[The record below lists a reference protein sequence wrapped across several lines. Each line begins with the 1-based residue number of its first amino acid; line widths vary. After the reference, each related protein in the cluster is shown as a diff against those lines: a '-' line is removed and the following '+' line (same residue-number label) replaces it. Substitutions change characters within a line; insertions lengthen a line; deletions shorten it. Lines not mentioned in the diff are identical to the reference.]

1 MFSFTVE
8 SKSAKIPSPI
18 RQITPPLFSA
28 FIVVLISVTVIAG
41 WAFGVDFL
49 KRIIPGYVVMNP
61 MTAVMFV
68 VSSFCLLLQQSD
80 DARKIHFGQ
89 VGACVFGG
97 VGLIKLCA
105 ILGLFDLGIDRIFF
119 TNEFYD
125 AVTGQP
131 NRMAPMTALNFLVL
145 GIAVL
150 LYRKKAK
157 QRAFYLAQYPAI
169 FVALASIVAIVGYLY
184 DTKAFYAFFSFNP
197 MAIHTAIA
205 FLLMAGGL
213 LLSKHAQGL
222 VKDTFTPDISEKVAR
237 ELENFKFAL
246 DQSSI
251 VAVTDRRGKIVYVND
266 KFCEISKYTPAELYG
281 RNDQIVNSDHHSKEF
296 IENLWQTVSSGRVW
310 HGEIQNR
317 AKDGSLYWVDTTIV
331 PFSDSDGK
339 AYQYVA
345 IRTDITSRKQSEQL
359 MRQSEQSYKQLADA
373 MPQIVWTAR
382 PDGGLDYYNHRW
394 FEYTGMTA
402 EETEQY
408 GRAMVMHPDDL
419 ERFHAAWNKSIE
431 TGEDYK
437 IECRFKRARDG
448 QYRWHLGRALPVRD
462 ADNKIVKWLGTCTDI
477 EDYKRVASELEKTQE
492 ELEARVARRT
502 AELISAYAELEKE
515 FNERQIADEA
525 LRKSQERFQFATC
538 ATNDALWDWDLSTNS
553 IWWNESFQKM
563 FGYAAEEVGA
573 TIDSWT
579 GRLHPDDIERVS
591 EDIHRLID
599 SGERNW
605 ACEYR
610 FKRADGSYS
619 FVADRG
625 YVVHDENKKP
635 IRMLGSMMDITER
648 KRFET
653 ELAEARDAALKAARL
668 KSEFLANM
676 SHEIRTPMNGVIGM
690 TGLLLGTDLSDQQ
703 KQFTQAIESSA
714 DTLLRIIDDILD
726 FSKIEAG
733 QLHFETIDFDLR
745 GAVEQSVEGF
755 AERAGVKG
763 IEIASLV
770 YNDIPTALR
779 GDPGRL
785 RQILTN
791 LIGNAIKFTEKGEV
805 TVTVQKHKGS
815 DQRAGLRFEI
825 KDSGIGIAPEVKE
838 RLFQPFVQADGSMT
852 RKYGGTGLGLAISK
866 RFAEIMGGEIG
877 VESEPGKGSTFWFTA
892 YFETQ
897 PEKTTTAAI
906 NQGDLSLEGVRVLII
921 DDNET
926 NRQILLYQT
935 GSWGMVGT
943 QANSGAQSLEIM
955 RAAAAS
961 GEPYDVAILDLM
973 MPEMNGFE
981 LARAIKADPTISGTS
996 LVLLSSYG
1004 KRGDGATARGTGIA
1018 AYLEKP
1024 VRESQLYNGL
1034 LAVIA
1039 ERTGGGGHFGGQ
1051 TTNLITKHSL
1061 RDSSLAK
1068 CGSPQ
1073 IKSKGKPGKARI
1085 LVAEDNAINRKVALA
1100 QLESLGY
1107 ATDIVC
1113 NGREAVRALEESEYD
1128 IILMDCQ
1135 MPEMDGLEAT
1145 AEIRNR
1151 EKNSK
1156 QTTII
1161 AMTAHALKGER
1172 EKCLAAGMNDFISK
1186 PVKLDALRQMI
1197 ERWTI
1202 SSDDKTA
1209 DDSANQTPFNDST
1222 INSNPSVDLSVLES
1236 FSYLQ
1241 KPGQPSLIG
1250 NLIDLFVED
1259 TSRRLSQLRQMSADP
1274 DAIKKAAHN
1283 VKGAAGNI
1291 GALRMAELCGNL
1303 EQNAAREFEAEK
1315 LIAQLEVE
1323 FDQVV
1328 EVLSSLRKPGE

>member
-1 MFSFTVE
+1 
-8 SKSAKIPSPI
+8 
-18 RQITPPLFSA
+18 
-28 FIVVLISVTVIAG
+28 
-41 WAFGVDFL
+41 
-49 KRIIPGYVVMNP
+49 
-61 MTAVMFV
+61 
-68 VSSFCLLLQQSD
+68 
-80 DARKIHFGQ
+80 
-89 VGACVFGG
+89 
-97 VGLIKLCA
+97 
-105 ILGLFDLGIDRIFF
+105 
-119 TNEFYD
+119 
-125 AVTGQP
+125 
-131 NRMAPMTALNFLVL
+131 
-145 GIAVL
+145 
-150 LYRKKAK
+150 
-157 QRAFYLAQYPAI
+157 
-169 FVALASIVAIVGYLY
+169 
-184 DTKAFYAFFSFNP
+184 
-197 MAIHTAIA
+197 
-205 FLLMAGGL
+205 
-213 LLSKHAQGL
+213 
-222 VKDTFTPDISEKVAR
+222 
-237 ELENFKFAL
+237 
-246 DQSSI
+246 
-251 VAVTDRRGKIVYVND
+251 
-266 KFCEISKYTPAELYG
+266 
-281 RNDQIVNSDHHSKEF
+281 
-296 IENLWQTVSSGRVW
+296 
-310 HGEIQNR
+310 
-317 AKDGSLYWVDTTIV
+317 
-331 PFSDSDGK
+331 
-339 AYQYVA
+339 
-345 IRTDITSRKQSEQL
+345 
-359 MRQSEQSYKQLADA
+359 
-373 MPQIVWTAR
+373 
-382 PDGGLDYYNHRW
+382 
-394 FEYTGMTA
+394 
-402 EETEQY
+402 
-408 GRAMVMHPDDL
+408 
-419 ERFHAAWNKSIE
+419 
-431 TGEDYK
+431 
-437 IECRFKRARDG
+437 
-448 QYRWHLGRALPVRD
+448 
-462 ADNKIVKWLGTCTDI
+462 
-477 EDYKRVASELEKTQE
+477 
-492 ELEARVARRT
+492 
-502 AELISAYAELEKE
+502 
-515 FNERQIADEA
+515 
-525 LRKSQERFQFATC
+525 
-538 ATNDALWDWDLSTNS
+538 
-553 IWWNESFQKM
+553 
-563 FGYAAEEVGA
+563 
-573 TIDSWT
+573 
-579 GRLHPDDIERVS
+579 
-591 EDIHRLID
+591 
-599 SGERNW
+599 
-605 ACEYR
+605 
-610 FKRADGSYS
+610 
-619 FVADRG
+619 
-625 YVVHDENKKP
+625 
-635 IRMLGSMMDITER
+635 
-648 KRFET
+648 
-653 ELAEARDAALKAARL
+653 
-668 KSEFLANM
+668 
-676 SHEIRTPMNGVIGM
+676 
-690 TGLLLGTDLSDQQ
+690 
-703 KQFTQAIESSA
+703 
-714 DTLLRIIDDILD
+714 
-726 FSKIEAG
+726 
-733 QLHFETIDFDLR
+733 
-745 GAVEQSVEGF
+745 
-755 AERAGVKG
+755 
-763 IEIASLV
+763 
-770 YNDIPTALR
+770 
-779 GDPGRL
+779 
-785 RQILTN
+785 
-791 LIGNAIKFTEKGEV
+791 
-805 TVTVQKHKGS
+805 
-815 DQRAGLRFEI
+815 
-825 KDSGIGIAPEVKE
+825 
-838 RLFQPFVQADGSMT
+838 
-852 RKYGGTGLGLAISK
+852 
-866 RFAEIMGGEIG
+866 
-877 VESEPGKGSTFWFTA
+877 
-892 YFETQ
+892 
-897 PEKTTTAAI
+897 
-906 NQGDLSLEGVRVLII
+906 VLII

-1259 TSRRLSQLRQMSADP
+1259 TSRRLSHLRQMSADP